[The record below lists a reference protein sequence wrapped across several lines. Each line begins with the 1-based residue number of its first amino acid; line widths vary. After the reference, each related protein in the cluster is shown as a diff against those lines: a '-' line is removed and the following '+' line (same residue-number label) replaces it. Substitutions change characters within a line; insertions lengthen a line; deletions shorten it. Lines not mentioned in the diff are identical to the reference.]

1 MILKSYEIN
10 RNLKNLVK
18 YNLFLLYGENE
29 GLKKD
34 IRENIKTE
42 INKKETNIE
51 LLSLYENDIV
61 ENEENFYNSIF
72 SGSLFSNR
80 KIITIS
86 NGSDKIIKQIENIID
101 KFPNNVALIIFGN
114 VLEKK
119 SKLRILFE
127 KNNSTLCVPC
137 YLDNEKDLEY
147 IAINEFKKNNISTS
161 REIINLLIEKSN
173 NDRINLKN
181 EIEKIKSFTLNKKK
195 LEISDLKNLINFSG
209 EYKSDGLI
217 NECLCGNISQYKKI
231 LSELYTNTINYIF
244 LLRIMN
250 SKIQRLL
257 SMKESQNEFVDLDSL
272 LNTYKP
278 PIFWKDKPIVKK
290 QLRIWK
296 AENLRKII
304 QEINETE
311 LTCKKNPQI
320 SKIIFFN
327 FFNRLCREASNYS

>member
-209 EYKSDGLI
+209 DYKSDILV
-217 NECLCGNISQYKKI
+217 NECVSGNTLQYKKI
-231 LSELYTNTINYIF
+231 ISEFYLNTINQIL
-244 LLRIMN
+244 LLRILN

>member
-195 LEISDLKNLINFSG
+195 FI
-209 EYKSDGLI
+209 
-217 NECLCGNISQYKKI
+217 
-231 LSELYTNTINYIF
+231 
-244 LLRIMN
+244 
-250 SKIQRLL
+250 
-257 SMKESQNEFVDLDSL
+257 
-272 LNTYKP
+272 
-278 PIFWKDKPIVKK
+278 
-290 QLRIWK
+290 
-296 AENLRKII
+296 KII
-304 QEINETE
+304 N
-311 LTCKKNPQI
+311 
-320 SKIIFFN
+320 
-327 FFNRLCREASNYS
+327 

>member
-231 LSELYTNTINYIF
+231 LSELYTNTINHIF

>member
-10 RNLKNLVK
+10 RNIKNLVK

-86 NGSDKIIKQIENIID
+86 NGSDKINKQIENIID

>member
-161 REIINLLIEKSN
+161 REIINL
-173 NDRINLKN
+173 
-181 EIEKIKSFTLNKKK
+181 
-195 LEISDLKNLINFSG
+195 
-209 EYKSDGLI
+209 
-217 NECLCGNISQYKKI
+217 
-231 LSELYTNTINYIF
+231 
-244 LLRIMN
+244 
-250 SKIQRLL
+250 
-257 SMKESQNEFVDLDSL
+257 
-272 LNTYKP
+272 
-278 PIFWKDKPIVKK
+278 
-290 QLRIWK
+290 
-296 AENLRKII
+296 
-304 QEINETE
+304 
-311 LTCKKNPQI
+311 
-320 SKIIFFN
+320 
-327 FFNRLCREASNYS
+327 

>member
-217 NECLCGNISQYKKI
+217 NECLCGNISRYKKI

>member
-1 MILKSYEIN
+1 VILKSYEIN